1 SKWRC
6 EVMVTEGE
14 GGFSSDG
21 GSDTSCGSDLSD
33 THLDTLVDDIIGKLS
48 IYSECKK
55 GAMTIKN
62 RKERAKTDRACEWD
76 AAGPSSTTGR
86 HSHGYKP
93 YAFLDDR
100 KESTVHRA
108 RVRTGHPHESSLLK
122 ANESPGYQGTP
133 SFPRPQSRSPG
144 TQSDYPVS
152 AFECRS
158 NVREP
163 IPIPS
168 ATSPKVDKENG
179 NNSEDEYNPN
189 AHPYRAL
196 TPQTDETN
204 LEKLL
209 MEKKGWKIVI
219 VQADGACLFRTHQ
232 IFGDEEKHDVVRK
245 QVVDYMLQNREHF
258 SPYVTEEFDHYID
271 RKRSATC
278 YGNHIEIQAIAE
290 LYNRPV
296 EIYHDSVEPIN
307 VFHAEYSKEFPI
319 RLSYHGRVHY
329 NSVVDPFKP
338 SFGHGLGMPDYQPN
352 LAEPDLIARAVSESE
367 ASQIEEAMLRDK
379 LAETEQSEME
389 RCMEAQAVR
398 ESYLDYLKQLQLP
411 VRSNLGSSSSNLAI
425 GALASVV
432 RSTTPIT
439 SPIDVASSSTAT
451 SRTAVP
457 DPPVVVPLPSSSN
470 LHLLPPDLR
479 GMDEDSIMAM
489 VMEQSRH
496 EYLESLRKKRMS
508 PSFESQ
514 DPRSSSNTS
523 HDSPSANEP
532 SVTRTGAS
540 ADSGHSCV

>member
-1 SKWRC
+1 
-6 EVMVTEGE
+6 MVTEGE
-14 GGFSSDG
+14 GGYSSDS
-21 GSDTSCGSDLSD
+21 GSDSSCGSDLSD

-48 IYSECKK
+48 IYSEFHK
-55 GAMTIKN
+55 GTMTIKN
-62 RKERAKTDRACEWD
+62 RKERTKTDRACEWD

-93 YAFLDDR
+93 YAFVDDR
-100 KESTVHRA
+100 KEGTVHRA
-108 RVRTGHPHESSLLK
+108 RVRTGHSHESSLLK

-133 SFPRPQSRSPG
+133 SFPRPQPRPSG

-152 AFECRS
+152 PFECRS

-168 ATSPKVDKENG
+168 APSPKVDKENG

-189 AHPYRAL
+189 AHPYRGL

-219 VQADGACLFRTHQ
+219 VQADGACLFRSVSHQ

-352 LAEPDLIARAVSESE
+352 LAEPDLIARAVCESE

-379 LAETEQSEME
+379 MAETEQSEME

-425 GALASVV
+425 GTLAPVV
-432 RSTTPIT
+432 RSTASIT

-457 DPPVVVPLPSSSN
+457 DPTVVMPLPSSSH
-470 LHLLPPDLR
+470 LHPLPPDFR
-479 GMDEDSIMAM
+479 GMDEDSIVAM

-514 DPRSSSNTS
+514 DPHSSPNIS
-523 HDSPSANEP
+523 HGFPSANE
-532 SVTRTGAS
+532 SSGARTGSS
-540 ADSGHSCV
+540 ADSGHSYV